1 MVMPKVQAWERLN
14 DVEYSGSL
22 NMEQFKELV
31 LAAGYSEEAAQKAAN
46 QRGWD
51 RLEAGVMM

>member
-1 MVMPKVQAWERLN
+1 MPKVQAWERLN